1 MPAPALPAAQAA
13 APGAAARGFRT
24 DINAETL
31 PQHAPLVVATRDG
44 LVESVHYGSAIA
56 TAADGTVA
64 ATAGDPLAPFYP
76 RSSLKPL
83 QAVAMVRAGLNLPAD
98 LLALAAA
105 SHSGGAKHRGGT
117 QRILAMHGL
126 SVNNLENST
135 DLPYGAGE
143 REDWLRSGFAAT
155 QLTQNCSGKHAAMA
169 ATCVINGWPVKGYLD
184 PSHPLQ
190 QLVSATVTDLTGEQ
204 PLALSTD
211 GCGTPLFA
219 LTLRG
224 MARAF
229 GTIAAAAA
237 TVSAPV
243 PAGAT
248 YGTPDDGG
256 TAPLLAEA
264 AVGLAMRQHP
274 DMVAGERRD
283 VTELMRLLPGSVAK
297 DGFEGV
303 QLVGLPDGRGVA
315 VKISDGGDRAR
326 MPATV
331 TLLEALGVDASPLL
345 PIATAPVLGG
355 GHPVGLLQATDF
367 LNPLSTPVNEA
378 P

>member
-1 MPAPALPAAQAA
+1 MPAAALSAAQTAVPGT
-13 APGAAARGFRT
+13 APHGFRSG
-24 DINAETL
+24 INSGNL

-44 LVESVHYGSAIA
+44 LVESIHYGSAIA
-56 TAADGTVA
+56 TAPDGSILA
-64 ATAGDPLAPFYP
+64 SAGDPLAPFYP
-76 RSSLKPL
+76 RSALKPL
-83 QAVAMVRAGLNLPAD
+83 QSVAMVRAGLKLPAD

-105 SHSGGAKHRGGT
+105 SHSGGARHRGGT

-126 SVNNLENST
+126 TANDLENST
-135 DLPYGAGE
+135 DLPYGTSE
-143 REDWLRSGFAAT
+143 RENWLRSGLHAT
-155 QLTQNCSGKHAAMA
+155 QVTQNCSGKHAAMA

-190 QLVSATVTDLTGEQ
+190 QAVAATVADLTGEQ

-237 TVSAPV
+237 AANT
-243 PAGAT
+243 PAR
-248 YGTPDDGG
+248 TPDDGG
-256 TAPLLAEA
+256 AAPLLAEA

-283 VTELMRLLPGSVAK
+283 VTELMRLLPGAVAK

-303 QLVGLPDGRGVA
+303 QLVGLPDGRAVA
-315 VKISDGGDRAR
+315 IKISDGGDRAR
-326 MPATV
+326 MPAAV
-331 TLLEALGVDASPLL
+331 HMLECLGVNTAPLAG
-345 PIATAPVLGG
+345 ISTAPVFGG
-355 GHPVGLLQATDF
+355 GHHVGLLQSLNF
-367 LNPLSTPVNEA
+367 LAAPTLSNPDNETR
-378 P
+378 

>member
-1 MPAPALPAAQAA
+1 MPAAALSAAQTAV
-13 APGAAARGFRT
+13 PGAVPGPAPHGFRSG
-24 DINAETL
+24 ISGNL

-44 LVESVHYGSAIA
+44 LVESIHYGSAIA
-56 TAADGTVA
+56 TAPDGSILA
-64 ATAGDPLAPFYP
+64 SAGDPLAPFYP

-83 QAVAMVRAGLNLPAD
+83 QSVAMVRAGLKLPSD

-105 SHSGGAKHRGGT
+105 SHSGGARHRGGT

-126 SVNNLENST
+126 TANDLENST
-135 DLPYGAGE
+135 DLPYGTSE
-143 REDWLRSGFAAT
+143 RENWLRSGLHAT
-155 QLTQNCSGKHAAMA
+155 QVTQNCSGKHAAMA

-190 QLVSATVTDLTGEQ
+190 QAVAATVADLTGEQ

-237 TVSAPV
+237 AVNT
-243 PAGAT
+243 PAR
-248 YGTPDDGG
+248 TPDDGG
-256 TAPLLAEA
+256 AAPLLAEA

-283 VTELMRLLPGSVAK
+283 VTELMRLLPGAVAK

-303 QLVGLPDGRGVA
+303 QLVGLPDGRAVA
-315 VKISDGGDRAR
+315 IKISDGGDRAR
-326 MPATV
+326 MPAAV
-331 TLLEALGVDASPLL
+331 HMLECLGVNTAPLAG
-345 PIATAPVLGG
+345 ISTAPVFGG
-355 GHPVGLLQATDF
+355 GHHVGLLQSLNF
-367 LNPLSTPVNEA
+367 LAAPTLSNPDNETR
-378 P
+378 

>member
-1 MPAPALPAAQAA
+1 MPAPAMPAARTA
-13 APGAAARGFRT
+13 APGVPATESAM
-24 DINAETL
+24 L
-31 PQHAPLVVATRDG
+31 PQHAPLVVATRGG
-44 LVESVHYGSAIA
+44 LVESIHYGSAIA
-56 TAADGTVA
+56 TAPDGSTL

-126 SVNNLENST
+126 TTGDLENST
-135 DLPYGAGE
+135 DLPHGTNE
-143 REDWLRSGFAAT
+143 REDWLRSGFHAT

-169 ATCVINGWPVKGYLD
+169 ATCVINGWPVKGYLN

-190 QLVSATVTDLTGEQ
+190 QHVAATLTELTEEEPFARSA
-204 PLALSTD
+204 D

-229 GTIAAAAA
+229 GRIAAAAGNA
-237 TVSAPV
+237 AGSTSDDAGSAP
-243 PAGAT
+243 AA
-248 YGTPDDGG
+248 
-256 TAPLLAEA
+256 AEA

-274 DMVAGERRD
+274 DMVAGEGRD
-283 VTELMRLLPGSVAK
+283 VTDLMRLLPGSVAK

-303 QLVGLPDGRGVA
+303 QLVGLPDGRAVA

-331 TLLEALGVDASPLL
+331 RLLGSLGVDIAPLAG
-345 PIATAPVLGG
+345 IGTAPVLGG
-355 GHPVGLLQATDF
+355 GHTVGLLQPTDF
-367 LNPLSTPVNEA
+367 LSTPVDEA
-378 P
+378 R

>member
-1 MPAPALPAAQAA
+1 
-13 APGAAARGFRT
+13 
-24 DINAETL
+24 
-31 PQHAPLVVATRDG
+31 VVATRDG
-44 LVESVHYGSAIA
+44 LVESIHYGSAIA
-56 TAADGTVA
+56 TASDGSILA
-64 ATAGDPLAPFYP
+64 SAGDPLAPFYP
-76 RSSLKPL
+76 RSALKPL
-83 QAVAMVRAGLNLPAD
+83 QSVAMVRAGLKLPAD

-126 SVNNLENST
+126 TANDLENST
-135 DLPYGAGE
+135 DLPYGTSE
-143 REDWLRSGFAAT
+143 RENWLRSGLHAT
-155 QLTQNCSGKHAAMA
+155 QVTQNCSGKHAAMA

-190 QLVSATVTDLTGEQ
+190 QAVAATAADLTGEQ

-237 TVSAPV
+237 ANT
-243 PAGAT
+243 PAR
-248 YGTPDDGG
+248 TPDDGG
-256 TAPLLAEA
+256 AAPLLAEA

-283 VTELMRLLPGSVAK
+283 VTELMRLLPGAVAK

-303 QLVGLPDGRGVA
+303 QLVGLPDGRAVA
-315 VKISDGGDRAR
+315 IKISAGGDRAR
-326 MPATV
+326 MPAAV
-331 TLLEALGVDASPLL
+331 HMLECLGVNTAPLAG
-345 PIATAPVLGG
+345 ISTAPVFGG
-355 GHPVGLLQATDF
+355 GHHVGLLQSLNF
-367 LNPLSTPVNEA
+367 LAAPTLSNPDNETR
-378 P
+378 

>member
-1 MPAPALPAAQAA
+1 
-13 APGAAARGFRT
+13 
-24 DINAETL
+24 
-31 PQHAPLVVATRDG
+31 VVATRDG

-56 TAADGTVA
+56 TAPDGSILF
-64 ATAGDPLAPFYP
+64 TAGDPLAPFYP

-83 QAVAMVRAGLNLPAD
+83 QSVAMVRAGLKLPAD
-98 LLALAAA
+98 LLALTAA
-105 SHSGGAKHRGGT
+105 SHSGGPTHRAGA

-126 SVNNLENST
+126 TVGDLENST
-135 DLPYGAGE
+135 DLPYGTVE
-143 REDWLRSGFAAT
+143 REEWLRSGLHPS

-190 QLVSATVTDLTGEQ
+190 QLVGATITELTGEQ
-204 PLALSTD
+204 PFAHSTD

-229 GTIAAAAA
+229 GTIAAQAAA
-237 TVSAPV
+237 AASES
-243 PAGAT
+243 
-248 YGTPDDGG
+248 TPDDDGG
-256 TAPLLAEA
+256 AAPPPAEA
-264 AVGLAMRQHP
+264 AVGLSMRQHP

-303 QLVGLPDGRGVA
+303 QLVGLPDGRAVA

-331 TLLEALGVDASPLL
+331 RLLESLGVDTAPLAG
-345 PIATAPVLGG
+345 ISTAPVLGG
-355 GHPVGLLQATDF
+355 GRKVGLLHATDF
-367 LNPLSTPVNEA
+367 LSKPVNEA